1 LYKQFL
7 EWKWIFLSCINITMS
22 DAMAESLN
30 CASQKRRA
38 VASRSY
44 RVKVSPVNGQNF
56 TAGQT
61 VNIDLPSNLA
71 ATYVNNWNQCYLK
84 FKVTPTG
91 NPLTIDKAASC
102 FISRVQSMTAGAQI
116 FDCPSWNVLMN
127 VLLDSDSGPA
137 YKAGYGNILMGT
149 QGSNPAGEVLT
160 AGNARVFCVPFTL
173 HPFGMS
179 TPHRLMPLSSSA
191 PVQFKL
197 TLASIQE
204 AGYAAT
210 APTALTF
217 EEVELV
223 CVFTELSAGAEQ
235 QVMQMNGG
243 QFNILANS
251 WQAISTSMETA
262 STAVTSNVGISVSS
276 LERVLVVHRPN
287 TSLTGQAY
295 YSQSNRITNGLS
307 EWSLLING
315 EQYPQRP
322 IKVEGAG
329 AECIAEY
336 LLSDHSL
343 VNFDKQSSFN
353 VAVAFDT
360 ASYNGLDATSVGK
373 VAPTP
378 YTLAA
383 ASATGASPGT
393 ALAAGNIGSFFA
405 GLELEGLELETGL
418 SDGRSQRL
426 YSGISTISSTVN
438 FRGIYAGGA
447 STVASEIT
455 FFLGYTVLLS
465 LNARGTNVWSI
476 SV

>member
-1 LYKQFL
+1 
-7 EWKWIFLSCINITMS
+7 MS

-30 CASQKRRA
+30 YASQKRRA
-38 VASRSY
+38 VSSRSY
-44 RVKVSPVNGQNF
+44 RVKISPVNGQNF

-71 ATYVNNWNQCYLK
+71 ATYVNWNQCYLK

-91 NPLTIDKAASC
+91 GDFIVDKAASC
-102 FISRVQSMTAGAQI
+102 FISRCQSMTAGAQL
-116 FDCPSWNVLMN
+116 FDCPSWNILMN
-127 VLLDSDSGPA
+127 VLLDSDSGA
-137 YKAGYGNILMGT
+137 SYKAGYGNILMGT
-149 QGSNPAGEVLT
+149 QGSNPAGET
-160 AGNARVFCVPFTL
+160 IADGDARVFCVPFTL

-197 TLASIQE
+197 TLASVNE
-204 AGYAAT
+204 AGYHT
-210 APTALTF
+210 AVTGLTF

-223 CVFTELSAGAEQ
+223 CVFTELSSAAEQ
-235 QVMQMNGG
+235 QVQQMNGG

-251 WQAISTSMETA
+251 WQAISTNMTA
-262 STAVTSNVGISVSS
+262 GATAVTSNVGISVSS
-276 LERVLVVHRPN
+276 LERVIVVHRPN
-287 TSLTGQAY
+287 TSATGQAFF
-295 YSQSNRITNGLS
+295 SQSNRITNGLS

-322 IKVEGAG
+322 IKVEGKG

-353 VAVAFDT
+353 TAVAFN
-360 ASYNGLDATSVGK
+360 ASVYNGLDANSVGK
-373 VAPTP
+373 VAPAP
-378 YTLAA
+378 YTYN
-383 ASATGASPGT
+383 ASVATGVSPGNAST
-393 ALAAGNIGSFFA
+393 AGNIGSFFA
-405 GLELEGLELETGL
+405 GLELETGL

-438 FRGIYAGGA
+438 YRGLYNGGDDY
-447 STVASEIT
+447 TVAAEIT

-465 LNARGTNVWSI
+465 LNSRGTNVWAISI
-476 SV
+476 

>member
-1 LYKQFL
+1 
-7 EWKWIFLSCINITMS
+7 
-22 DAMAESLN
+22 MAESLN
-30 CASQKRRA
+30 YASQKRRA
-38 VASRSY
+38 VSSRSY
-44 RVKVSPVNGQNF
+44 RVKISPVNGQNF

-61 VNIDLPSNLA
+61 VNLDLPSNLA
-71 ATYVNNWNQCYLK
+71 ATYVNWNQCYLK
-84 FKVTPTG
+84 YKVTATT
-91 NPLTIDKAASC
+91 NPLTLDKAASC
-102 FISRVQSMTAGAQI
+102 FISRVQCMTAGAQI

-127 VLLDSDSGPA
+127 VLLDTDSSPG

-149 QGSNPAGEVLT
+149 QGSNPSGESLVAGT
-160 AGNARVFCVPFTL
+160 ARVFCVPFTL

-210 APTALTF
+210 APDTLTF
-217 EEVELV
+217 TEVELV
-223 CVFTELSAGAEQ
+223 CVFTELSAAAEQ

-251 WQAISTSMETA
+251 WQAISTSMA
-262 STAVTSNVGISVSS
+262 GGSTAVTSNVGISVSS

-287 TSLTGQAY
+287 TSVTGQAF

-353 VAVAFDT
+353 VAIAFDT

-373 VAPTP
+373 VAPAP

-383 ASATGASPGT
+383 ATATGVSPGT
-393 ALAAGNIGSFFA
+393 SGAAGTIGSFFA
-405 GLELEGLELETGL
+405 GLELETGL

-438 FRGIYAGGA
+438 FRGIYDGGA
-447 STVASEIT
+447 ATIASEIT

-465 LNARGTNVWSI
+465 LNARGTNVWAI

>member
-1 LYKQFL
+1 
-7 EWKWIFLSCINITMS
+7 MS
-22 DAMAESLN
+22 DALAESLN
-30 CASQKRRA
+30 YASQKRRS

-44 RVKVSPVNGQNF
+44 RVKISPVNGQNF
-56 TAGQT
+56 SAGQT
-61 VNIDLPSNLA
+61 VNFDLPSNLSA
-71 ATYVNNWNQCYLK
+71 SYINWNQSYLK
-84 FKVTPTG
+84 YKVTAAT
-91 NPLTIDKAASC
+91 NPITVDKAASC
-102 FISRVQSMTAGAQI
+102 FISRVQCMTAGAQI

-127 VLLDSDSGPA
+127 VLLDTDSSPG

-149 QGSNPAGEVLT
+149 QGSNPAGEVLD
-160 AGNARVFCVPFTL
+160 AGVARVFCVPFTL

-210 APTALTF
+210 APTALSF

-223 CVFTELSAGAEQ
+223 CVFTELSASAEQ

-251 WQAISTSMETA
+251 WQAISTSMEAA

-287 TSLTGQAY
+287 TSVTGQTF

-353 VAVAFDT
+353 VAIARVGT
-360 ASYNGLDATSVGK
+360 AAAGTLYNGLDANSVGNT
-373 VAPTP
+373 APSP
-378 YTLAA
+378 YTLDAA
-383 ASATGASPGT
+383 TATGVSPGDST
-393 ALAAGNIGSFFA
+393 SGALQPGTIGSFFA
-405 GLELEGLELETGL
+405 GLELETGL

-465 LNARGTNVWSI
+465 LNARGTNIWAI

>member
-1 LYKQFL
+1 
-7 EWKWIFLSCINITMS
+7 MS
-22 DAMAESLN
+22 DALAESLN
-30 CASQKRRA
+30 YASQKRRS
-38 VASRSY
+38 VSSRSY

-56 TAGQT
+56 KAGQT

-71 ATYVNNWNQCYLK
+71 STYVNWNQCYLK
-84 FKVTPTG
+84 FKVTAAT
-91 NPLTIDKAASC
+91 NALTVDKAASC
-102 FISRVQSMTAGAQI
+102 FISRVQCMTAGAQI
-116 FDCPSWNVLMN
+116 FDCPSWNILMN
-127 VLLDSDSGPA
+127 VLLDTDSSPG

-149 QGSNPAGEVLT
+149 QGSNPAGETLVADT
-160 AGNARVFCVPFTL
+160 ARVFCVPFTL

-210 APTALTF
+210 APTDLSF
-217 EEVELV
+217 DEVELV
-223 CVFTELSAGAEQ
+223 CVFTELSAAAEQ

-251 WQAISTSMETA
+251 WQAISTNMDA
-262 STAVTSNVGISVSS
+262 QSTAVTSNVGISVSS
-276 LERVLVVHRPN
+276 LERVLVVHRPT
-287 TSLTGQAY
+287 TSVIGQTF
-295 YSQSNRITNGLS
+295 YSQSNRISNGLS

-322 IKVEGAG
+322 IKVDGKG

-360 ASYNGLDATSVGK
+360 ASYNGLDAASVGK
-373 VAPTP
+373 VAPAP

-393 ALAAGNIGSFFA
+393 AAAAGNIGSFFA
-405 GLELEGLELETGL
+405 GLELETGL

-438 FRGIYAGGA
+438 FRGIYAGGT

-465 LNARGTNVWSI
+465 LNARGTNVWAI